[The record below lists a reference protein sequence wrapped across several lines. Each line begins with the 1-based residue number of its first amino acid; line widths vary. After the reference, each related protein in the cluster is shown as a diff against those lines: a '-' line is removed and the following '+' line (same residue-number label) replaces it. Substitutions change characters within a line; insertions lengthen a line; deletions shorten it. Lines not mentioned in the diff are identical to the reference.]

1 MELGWDMESLIKIIH
16 FLLVAFVVIAPFTGS
31 KTLININIVIL
42 GYMSLRWISG
52 YEKCGFTELEYL
64 VSGKPYGQGFLYR
77 LLNGVTKMQE
87 NKFNVFIISI
97 TVLWLIVNIII
108 GSQIQ

>member
-1 MELGWDMESLIKIIH
+1 MDNLIKIIH
-16 FLLVAFVVIAPFTGS
+16 FILVGFVILAPFSGS
-31 KTLININIVIL
+31 KALINMNIILL

-52 YEKCGFTELEYL
+52 YEKCGLTELEYI

-77 LLNGVTKMQE
+77 LLNGVTKMKE

-97 TVLWLIVNIII
+97 TVLWLIFNIVM
-108 GSQIQ
+108 GSNTR